1 MFETDNIY
9 APPGWERSP
18 AGTVFLDREVVHG
31 GETSVR
37 IERNAESA
45 GDYSMLTR
53 EHPLDLAGRRIE
65 LRGWLRTE
73 AVDGEVGLWMGQ
85 RNSYQPLQWVVMANG
100 GLSGTNDWGYY
111 VVELPVHEQ
120 AESLQ
125 FGVYFNGTGKAW
137 VDDLDLRVDG
147 ELIELAPARK
157 HETILDTDTQ
167 FALGSGIDPGSLSPT
182 QLESLVVLGK
192 VWGFLKYHHRRVA
205 AGELHWDFELFRVM
219 PSVLAAK
226 DASER
231 NAAILRWVER
241 MGPVP
246 KCQDCATPPAFS
258 DVHLHPRIDWIRN
271 DGLLGPG
278 LSRALQHVH
287 RNRPVG
293 AQFWIGQV
301 TGGTQGFDNPE
312 FSREPAYRDLADV
325 DVGYRILA
333 AFRLWNIIEY
343 WFPYRDLIEENWD
356 DVLHELLP
364 VFVEAGDRNAYR
376 QALMRL
382 IAHVH
387 DTHANIGSA
396 LDSRPP
402 VGPCGLPFDFRFIA
416 GQALVTRFR
425 KAAKD
430 DELEVGDVIL
440 ALDHRSIDDLVEEWI
455 PYYGASN
462 EPARLRD
469 IAMSLS
475 RGNCG
480 PLTAAVD
487 RDGQHLDIKL
497 ERVADWMEG
506 SREWYDRSGDSFA
519 LLGDE
524 VVFLNL
530 ASITVEN
537 VRGYIEAAIDKR
549 GLIIDIRNYPINE
562 VSATLSRHLVGES
575 TPFVRMTVPDLD
587 NPGAFTWAP
596 QEPKLSPREPRYHGA
611 VVILVNEDTQ
621 SAAEFMSMIFRAA
634 GALVIGSTTAGADGN
649 AAWFDLPGGEW
660 ALISSLGVFYPDGR
674 PTQRIGV
681 VPDIVVTPTR
691 EGICAGRDEVLE
703 RALREILGPEVSEL
717 EIRQLAARPSAE

>member
-1 MFETDNIY
+1 LSFETDNIY

-18 AGTVFLDREVVHG
+18 KDTIFLDREFV
-31 GETSVR
+31 
-37 IERNAESA
+37 
-45 GDYSMLTR
+45 
-53 EHPLDLAGRRIE
+53 
-65 LRGWLRTE
+65 
-73 AVDGEVGLWMGQ
+73 
-85 RNSYQPLQWVVMANG
+85 
-100 GLSGTNDWGYY
+100 
-111 VVELPVHEQ
+111 
-120 AESLQ
+120 
-125 FGVYFNGTGKAW
+125 
-137 VDDLDLRVDG
+137 
-147 ELIELAPARK
+147 
-157 HETILDTDTQ
+157 
-167 FALGSGIDPGSLSPT
+167 
-182 QLESLVVLGK
+182 
-192 VWGFLKYHHRRVA
+192 
-205 AGELHWDFELFRVM
+205 
-219 PSVLAAK
+219 
-226 DASER
+226 
-231 NAAILRWVER
+231 
-241 MGPVP
+241 
-246 KCQDCATPPAFS
+246 
-258 DVHLHPRIDWIRN
+258 HPRIDWIR
-271 DGLLGPG
+271 DEGLLGPG
-278 LSRALQHVH
+278 LSRTLQHVH

-301 TGGTQGFDNPE
+301 TGHAQGFENPE
-312 FSREPAYRDLADV
+312 FSREPAYRHLGDV

-343 WFPYRDLIEENWD
+343 WFPYRELIEENWD

-364 VFVEAGDRNAYR
+364 VFVEASDLNAYR

-416 GQALVTRFR
+416 GQALVTRLR

-430 DELEVGDVIL
+430 DVLRVGDVIL
-440 ALDHRSIDDLVEEWI
+440 ALDHRSIDDLVEEWS
-455 PYYGASN
+455 PFYGASN

-487 RDGQHLDIKL
+487 RDGQRLDMKL

-506 SREWYDRSGDSFA
+506 SQEWYDHPGDSFA

-524 VVFLNL
+524 VAFLNL
-530 ASITVEN
+530 SSITVESI
-537 VRGYIEAAIDKR
+537 RGHVETALGKR
-549 GLIIDIRNYPINE
+549 GLILDIRNYPSGE
-562 VSATLSRHLVGES
+562 VQELGRYVVGKP
-575 TPFVRMTVPDLD
+575 TPYARITEPDFD
-587 NPGAFTWAP
+587 NPGTFTWES
-596 QEPKLSPREPRYHGA
+596 QEAELSPREPRYHGE

-621 SAAEFMSMIFRAA
+621 SFAELVSMAFRAT

-674 PTQRIGV
+674 PTQRLGI

-691 EGICAGRDEVLE
+691 EGIRAGRDEVLE

-717 EIRQLAARPSAE
+717 EIRQLAARPTAERPAHDNIE